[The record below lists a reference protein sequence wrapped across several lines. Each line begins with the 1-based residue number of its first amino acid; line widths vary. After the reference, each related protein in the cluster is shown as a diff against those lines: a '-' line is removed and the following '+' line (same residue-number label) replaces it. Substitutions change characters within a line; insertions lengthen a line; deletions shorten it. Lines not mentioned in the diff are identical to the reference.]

1 MAEIRTLGDVPGL
14 FDLLPNGQVLPVDSS
29 VLEVNGIGEVSAY
42 DVGLGD
48 VTLGLPS
55 TVTGADPFALVPGG
69 RDPQGGEG
77 RGGSDPTVSSHA
89 PVVTSDGTVV
99 SDYGDGVAPLNL
111 GGTSG
116 YDQEQL
122 DNAKVIVEVGKK
134 VGATDRDIQTAIMA
148 AIVESSL
155 RNLDYGD
162 RDSVGLFQQRDAWGS
177 FEERTT
183 PAIAAE
189 MFFLGGRG
197 GQQGLLDI
205 ADRDQRS
212 LGDLAQD
219 VQVSAYPDRYAEHEA
234 EAASI
239 IASLS
244 GQKTKGTYGDD
255 PYGLT
260 EIDGHTVDNLTAA
273 ALEAATKEFAPGF
286 RIMQGSHNPG
296 GVAASGNTHD
306 GGGVVDLEPTDGD
319 WEGAVAALRKIG
331 FAAWIRNVPGYGQ
344 AGEGAHIHAVL
355 IGNEQLSPNAELQ
368 VQSYLNNDDGL
379 SGSRPDDGPRE
390 WINNR
395 FVWSDPGKDERWRE
409 TVAKDAR
416 NFLGT
421 PFKWGGEDFT
431 GVDNVGLIRGA
442 YKSLGFDVPRT
453 AFELAY
459 GADPIPVGEA
469 KPGDLIAWDRHPD
482 TGIEHIGIYLGNN
495 YYIDASAPGRVV
507 QLNELGDAALNAWGI
522 PMQDLIERRKR
533 VAPVAGAPT
542 YYTPPRSSTGQ
553 SLQGQASN
561 PYTNQSPSKPRKPRN
576 EGYGSGGTTFD
587 QKPHSPM
594 PGEY

>member
-14 FDLLPNGQVLPVDSS
+14 FDLLPNGQELPVDPS
-29 VLEVNGIGEVSAY
+29 VLEVNGLGEVTAY

-69 RDPQGGEG
+69 RAPQGGEG
-77 RGGSDPTVSSHA
+77 SGGSDPMASSHA

-99 SDYGDGVAPLNL
+99 QGSDSVAQL
-111 GGTSG
+111 GGGAG
-116 YDQEQL
+116 YDQERL
-122 DNAKVIVEVGKK
+122 DNAKTIAEVGKK
-134 VGATDRDIQTAIMA
+134 VGATDRDIQVAIMA
-148 AIVESSL
+148 AIVESNL

-177 FEERTT
+177 FEERTD
-183 PAIAAE
+183 PATAAE
-189 MFFLGGRG
+189 LFFTGGRG

-205 ADRDQRS
+205 PDRDQRS

-219 VQVSAYPDRYAEHEA
+219 VQVSAFPDRYAEHES
-234 EAASI
+234 EAANI

-244 GQKTKGTYGDD
+244 GKKTKGTYGDD

-273 ALEAATKEFAPGF
+273 ALEAATKEFSPGF

-296 GVAASGNTHD
+296 GVAASGGTHD
-306 GGGVVDLEPTDGD
+306 GGGVIDVEPTDGD

-331 FAAWIRNVPGYGQ
+331 FAAWIRNLPGYGQ
-344 AGEGAHIHAVL
+344 AGDGAHIHAVL
-355 IGNEQLSPNAELQ
+355 IGDEQLSPNAQLQ

-379 SGSRPDDGPRE
+379 EGSRPDDGPRDF
-390 WINNR
+390 INNR
-395 FVWSDPGKDERWRE
+395 FVWSDPAKDERWRE
-409 TVAKDAR
+409 DVTKGAQK
-416 NFLGT
+416 FLGT
-421 PFKWGGEDFT
+421 PFKWGGEDFS

-442 YKSLGFDVPRT
+442 YKDLGFDVPRT

-459 GADPIPVGEA
+459 GADPIPIAEA
-469 KPGDLIAWDRHPD
+469 KPGDLIAWDSHPE

-495 YYIDASAPGRVV
+495 QYVDASAPGRVV
-507 QLNELGDAALNAWGI
+507 QLNELGDTALNAWGI
-522 PMQDLIERRKR
+522 PMQQLIERRKKY
-533 VAPVAGAPT
+533 APAPGAPT
-542 YYTPPRSSTGQ
+542 YYAPPAAPSGQ
-553 SLQGQASN
+553 SLQGQSAN
-561 PYTNQSPSKPRKPRN
+561 PYADQGPSKPKRN
-576 EGYGSGGTTFD
+576 GYGSGGTTFD

-594 PGEY
+594 PGDY